1 MHVVRSL
8 VSPAWAA
15 PNVTCPRQ
23 RVASCRYLSARVNGT
38 SLAQHVLTRLVD
50 DLDGSEAVAT
60 VSFSLDGVSFEIDLS
75 EGHLAEF
82 RAALHPYIRVARQT
96 SGVRETVRTTTRAG
110 ASATPAPAPV
120 VAPVVARGPEVQMEE
135 RDTRPPAPEP
145 EVVDAAALPAA
156 PPKRKRAPLVTDPF
170 NPMRTG

>member
-1 MHVVRSL
+1 M
-8 VSPAWAA
+8 
-15 PNVTCPRQ
+15 
-23 RVASCRYLSARVNGT
+23 NGT

-50 DLDGSEAVAT
+50 DLDGSVAVAT

-82 RAALHPYIRVARQT
+82 RAALHPFVRVARPA
-96 SGVRETVRTTTRAG
+96 SGDREMRRTTTRTG
-110 ASATPAPAPV
+110 ASATTPAPA
-120 VAPVVARGPEVQMEE
+120 VARGPEVPREE
-135 RDTRPPAPEP
+135 RDTPPPPPPPPPPAPER
-145 EVVDAAALPAA
+145 EVVDEVALPTA

>member
-1 MHVVRSL
+1 
-8 VSPAWAA
+8 
-15 PNVTCPRQ
+15 VTCPRR
-23 RVASCRYLSARVNGT
+23 RVASSRYLSARVNGT

-82 RAALHPYIRVARQT
+82 RAALHPFVRVARQA
-96 SGVRETVRTTTRAG
+96 SGGRETGRPTTRDG
-110 ASATPAPAPV
+110 ASATSAPAPAP
-120 VAPVVARGPEVQMEE
+120 APAAPPAPAAARGPEVPRKE
-135 RDTRPPAPEP
+135 RGTPPPAPERD
-145 EVVDAAALPAA
+145 VVDEAALPTA

>member
-1 MHVVRSL
+1 M
-8 VSPAWAA
+8 
-15 PNVTCPRQ
+15 
-23 RVASCRYLSARVNGT
+23 
-38 SLAQHVLTRLVD
+38 TRLVD

-82 RAALHPYIRVARQT
+82 RAALHPFVRVARQA
-96 SGVRETVRTTTRAG
+96 SGDRETERTTTRTG
-110 ASATPAPAPV
+110 ASATTPAPA
-120 VAPVVARGPEVQMEE
+120 VARGPEVPREE
-135 RDTRPPAPEP
+135 RDTPPPPPPLPLPLPPAPAPAPAPAPER
-145 EVVDAAALPAA
+145 EVVDEVALPTA